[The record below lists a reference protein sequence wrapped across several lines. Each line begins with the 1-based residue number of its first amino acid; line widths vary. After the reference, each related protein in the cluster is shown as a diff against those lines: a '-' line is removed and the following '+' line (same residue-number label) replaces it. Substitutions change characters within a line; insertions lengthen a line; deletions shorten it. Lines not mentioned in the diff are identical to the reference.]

1 MDVPPKNTTYN
12 PAPPPSIDPNS
23 PIYLHAEL
31 RKLEKAI
38 ANITNYLNE
47 LNARLKALEP

>member
-1 MDVPPKNTTYN
+1 MDQPPKNTTYV

-23 PIYLHAEL
+23 PIYIQAEL

-38 ANITNYLNE
+38 SNITTYLNE